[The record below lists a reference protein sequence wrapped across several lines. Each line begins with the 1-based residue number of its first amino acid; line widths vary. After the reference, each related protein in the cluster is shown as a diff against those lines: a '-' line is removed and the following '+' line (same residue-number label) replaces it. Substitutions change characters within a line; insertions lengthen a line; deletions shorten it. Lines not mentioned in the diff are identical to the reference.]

1 MAEVGSIFISH
12 ASQDQPVA
20 TAVCKALEDAGLRCW
35 IAPRDVRAG
44 DFYADAIV
52 QAINSCP
59 VLVVIL
65 SANAIDSAHVL
76 REVERASAKKRP
88 IISIHTDSTPLPPG
102 LEYFLSASHWLDAS
116 QGPLERVIPSLIDA
130 VRAHCAGSATA
141 SNPVPPA
148 PRPETPAS
156 RPRVVMAVAAVLMA
170 AALLYLVADKIWLS
184 RRAAVAAAAMPSP
197 MPASAAAPA
206 SFSPPAH
213 SVAVLPFVNMSGDPK
228 QDYFS
233 DGLSEELLNSL
244 AAVRGLQVAARTSA
258 FSFKGKQVAVA
269 EIARALNVGAVL
281 EGSVRKEG
289 EHVRITAQLIN
300 AVTGFHLWSKTYDRD
315 LTSVLKLQSE
325 VANEVSTALQA
336 TLLNTAETSL
346 DSGGTDN
353 PQAFDAYL
361 RAERLVFNGGQAV
374 TAADFAAAAA
384 DAVREYSE
392 AIRLDPQ
399 FANAYVGKAGALLE
413 IQRLIPH
420 TGREAR
426 TAANDALAAAK
437 QAATLAPHLGAAHAA
452 LAEVQSR
459 LFFDFGAAESEYE
472 RALELAPGDARVLTR
487 AALFLA
493 QMGRF
498 DQALPHANRA
508 AALDPLNA
516 VTQNTLADF
525 FYAGHRYKESIE
537 AATRAEEIDPHT
549 AFAWANIGVTYLAAG
564 DIAAALRACTTPP
577 IEENHQ
583 FCLAITYDKL
593 HRRAD
598 AEAALTSVQSTA
610 GSAWA
615 YQYSEVY
622 AQWGDVPKALEWL
635 ETAFRLMDPGLLY
648 LKTDTLVDALR
659 QEPRF
664 QAIYTKLRFPS

>member
-12 ASQDQPVA
+12 ASQDEPVA

-65 SANAIDSAHVL
+65 SGNAIDSAHVL

-88 IISIHTDSTPLPPG
+88 IISIHTDATPLPPG

-130 VRAHCAGSATA
+130 VRAHCAASATA
-141 SNPVPPA
+141 SGPVPPV
-148 PRPETPAS
+148 PRRETPAS
-156 RPRVVMAVAAVLMA
+156 RSRAVVAVAVALMA
-170 AALLYLVADKIWLS
+170 AALLYLVAGKIWLS
-184 RRAAVAAAAMPSP
+184 RRAPVAAAATPSP
-197 MPASAAAPA
+197 VSASAAAPA
-206 SFSPPAH
+206 TFSPPPH

-258 FSFKGKQVAVA
+258 FSFKGKQVDVA

-315 LTSVLKLQSE
+315 LTSVLKLQTE

-336 TLLNTAETSL
+336 TLLNTVETSL

-361 RAERLVFNGGQAV
+361 RAERQVSNGGQAV
-374 TAADFAAAAA
+374 TAADFAAAAS

-399 FANAYVGKAGALLE
+399 FANAYVGKASALLE
-413 IQRLIPH
+413 IQRLVPH

-437 QAATLAPHLGAAHAA
+437 QATALAPHLGAAHAA

-459 LFFDFGAAESEYE
+459 LFLDFGAAESEYE

-498 DQALPHANRA
+498 DQALPDANRA

-516 VTQNTLADF
+516 VTQNALADF
-525 FYAGHRYKESIE
+525 FYAGHRYKESVE
-537 AATRAEEIDPHT
+537 AGTRAEEIDPHT
-549 AFAWANIGVTYLAAG
+549 AFAWANIGVTYLATG
-564 DIAAALRACTTPP
+564 NIAAALRACTTPP

-593 HRRAD
+593 HRQAD
-598 AEAALTSVQSTA
+598 AEAALATLQSTA

-635 ETAFRLMDPGLLY
+635 ETALRLMDPGLLY
-648 LKTDTLVDALR
+648 LKTDSLVDPLR

-664 QAIYTKLRFPS
+664 QAIYAKLRFPS

>member
-1 MAEVGSIFISH
+1 
-12 ASQDQPVA
+12 
-20 TAVCKALEDAGLRCW
+20 
-35 IAPRDVRAG
+35 
-44 DFYADAIV
+44 
-52 QAINSCP
+52 
-59 VLVVIL
+59 
-65 SANAIDSAHVL
+65 
-76 REVERASAKKRP
+76 
-88 IISIHTDSTPLPPG
+88 
-102 LEYFLSASHWLDAS
+102 
-116 QGPLERVIPSLIDA
+116 
-130 VRAHCAGSATA
+130 
-141 SNPVPPA
+141 
-148 PRPETPAS
+148 
-156 RPRVVMAVAAVLMA
+156 
-170 AALLYLVADKIWLS
+170 
-184 RRAAVAAAAMPSP
+184 
-197 MPASAAAPA
+197 
-206 SFSPPAH
+206 
-213 SVAVLPFVNMSGDPK
+213 VLPFVNMSGDPK

-244 AAVRGLQVAARTSA
+244 AEVRGLQVAARTSA
-258 FSFKGKQVAVA
+258 FSFKGKQVDVA

-315 LTSVLKLQSE
+315 LTSVLKLQAE

-336 TLLNTAETSL
+336 TLLSTPETSL

-374 TAADFAAAAA
+374 SAADFAAAAS
-384 DAVREYSE
+384 DAVGEYSE

-437 QAATLAPHLGAAHAA
+437 QATALAPHLGAAHAA

-459 LFFDFGAAESEYE
+459 LFLDFGAAESEYE

-516 VTQNTLADF
+516 ITQNALADF
-525 FYAGHRYKESIE
+525 FYAGHRYKESVE
-537 AATRAEEIDPHT
+537 AGTRAEEIDPHA

-598 AEAALTSVQSTA
+598 AEAALATLQSTA

-622 AQWGDVPKALEWL
+622 AQWGDIPKALEWL

-648 LKTDTLVDALR
+648 LKTDTLVDPLR

-664 QAIYTKLRFPS
+664 QAIYAKLRFPS